1 MSTTKTAA
9 DYMTQGILWL
19 QTQEDKSPLISVLLC
34 WLMQTKCRSGSQTA
48 HTDGAN
54 VWISEKWFSSM
65 SVPHRGYVF
74 AHEAMHGILRH
85 CQQMKQMF
93 GEDTPATRRYWRNAN
108 LPFDAWLNYCLSAV
122 LGFRLDDGV
131 YPDSKHPKT
140 GKPLFRDAGS
150 FNPDEHDWLWLYS
163 RLDKDAADGMGGGM
177 GAGDD
182 MIGGATGSEI
192 EAELRAGRAIAQGAA
207 RAAARSRGTA
217 GGWLERLLGQAT
229 QPVQNWRTQLWDI
242 MSSTTPI
249 DWSMRRCNKTYA
261 CAGGL
266 VGTVSS
272 PGMGMGVVA
281 FDTSGSM
288 TDDVLA
294 QPVAEA
300 NAIIQQ
306 CAPEKLYVLS
316 VDAHVANAQEVTDV
330 FVPELKGGGGTSFVP
345 AFDWVSE
352 RVTEDVGFLLYF
364 TDGYGDWENVTP
376 PPYPVIWFIVAGGTK
391 EDPPFGRVI
400 RMME

>member
-1 MSTTKTAA
+1 
-9 DYMTQGILWL
+9 
-19 QTQEDKSPLISVLLC
+19 
-34 WLMQTKCRSGSQTA
+34 
-48 HTDGAN
+48 
-54 VWISEKWFSSM
+54 
-65 SVPHRGYVF
+65 
-74 AHEAMHGILRH
+74 
-85 CQQMKQMF
+85 
-93 GEDTPATRRYWRNAN
+93 
-108 LPFDAWLNYCLSAV
+108 
-122 LGFRLDDGV
+122 
-131 YPDSKHPKT
+131 
-140 GKPLFRDAGS
+140 
-150 FNPDEHDWLWLYS
+150 
-163 RLDKDAADGMGGGM
+163 
-177 GAGDD
+177 

-217 GGWLERLLGQAT
+217 GGWLERMLGQAT

-242 MSSTTPI
+242 MNSTAPI

-364 TDGYGDWENVTP
+364 TDGYGDWESVTP